1 MFKKKTAS
9 FIIFVIIDN
18 TNLAYV
24 YFYHCL
30 NVNKKYYNPIIYQIM
45 ISKMKSRK

>member
-1 MFKKKTAS
+1 MTIENNYIFIIYIDMFKKKTAS

-30 NVNKKYYNPIIYQIM
+30 NVNK
-45 ISKMKSRK
+45 